1 MHALD
6 IFTPLPSPSDI
17 SACVV
22 SISLAMPAVCRK
34 QVGRVSHLTW
44 RENMENS
51 VCSGSPSF
59 RRTGCFLHR
68 LQSTPQRC
76 NEGLVGVLG
85 YCLTLAGAATVPGL
99 KLVLLPALFSNRY
112 LSRFLFT
119 LWRIFHRVPSDC
131 HFSSTMTTSSDQTST
146 TATFRFRGGIPSY
159 FRPALNC
166 SDCTVHLDQRA
177 MLPPPPPP
185 PQS

>member
-22 SISLAMPAVCRK
+22 SISLEMPAACRK

-59 RRTGCFLHR
+59 RRIGCFLHR
-68 LQSTPQRC
+68 LQSTPQCC
-76 NEGLVGVLG
+76 NGGLVGVLG

-99 KLVLLPALFSNRY
+99 SLCFYPHCFLTDIRAATCSPCEEFSTASHLR
-112 LSRFLFT
+112 
-119 LWRIFHRVPSDC
+119 C

-166 SDCTVHLDQRA
+166 SDCTVHLDQRT
-177 MLPPPPPP
+177 MLPPPPPL
-185 PQS
+185 QS